1 MTSHPEKPDIDEEL
15 AAVGSN
21 NGGEVQDAVFGAAEE
36 GGPNYRSVT
45 WVGASILMMKSE
57 MGIGILSI
65 PEAFGT
71 LGLIPGILVLLAIS
85 GVTTWSSYVVGVFKL
100 KHPQAYGFADTAA
113 IIFGPVGREVASVAF
128 CLLWIFVA
136 ASGLLGVSIGLN
148 AVSTHGTCTAVLV
161 AVSAIMGFGVSS
173 VRTLSKMSWLAWVG
187 MISIVAAGQCSDFEA
202 PIRSPAN
209 PYFSLL
215 SHCRRWCTRPACG
228 GTPGGT
234 LRFDLEAFWQPYIC

>member
-187 MISIVAAGQCSDFEA
+187 MISIVAAGQWSRIEA
-202 PIRSPAN
+202 PI
-209 PYFSLL
+209 
-215 SHCRRWCTRPACG
+215 
-228 GTPGGT
+228 
-234 LRFDLEAFWQPYIC
+234 